1 MKIWGRTSSANVQ
14 KVLWCC
20 AELGLDYERVDWGG
34 KFGGNDDAAYRSLNP
49 NGLVPTLEDGD
60 LVLWESN
67 TIVRYLTDEYGA
79 GKIIP
84 TSNQGR
90 AEASRWM
97 DWQVSTVNRAMVPVF
112 QGLIRIPEP
121 ERDLDAIERAR
132 LDACGIWSI
141 LDKQLSDREFVVGG
155 DFTVGDIPPG
165 VWVNRWFQ
173 LPIERPELPN
183 LQRWYERLG
192 ERPGYRNHVMIP
204 MS

>member
-84 TSNQGR
+84 TSNRGR

-192 ERPGYRNHVMIP
+192 ERPGYRNHVMIR
-204 MS
+204 

>member
-20 AELGLDYERVDWGG
+20 AELELDYERVDHGG
-34 KFGGNDDAAYRSLNP
+34 KFGGNDDPAYRALNP
-49 NGLVPTLEDGD
+49 NGLVPTLEDGE

-79 GKIIP
+79 GQLIP
-84 TSNQGR
+84 ASNQGR

-97 DWQVSTVNRAMVPVF
+97 DWQVSTINRAMVPVF
-112 QGLIRIPEP
+112 QGLVRIPEP
-121 ERDLDAIERAR
+121 ERDLEAIEHAR
-132 LDACGIWSI
+132 IDACEIWSI
-141 LDKQLSDREFVVGG
+141 LDKQLRERPFLVGE
-155 DFTVGDIPPG
+155 DFSIGDIPPG

-183 LQRWYERLG
+183 LQRWYVHLG
-192 ERPGYRNHVMIP
+192 ERPGYRAHVMIP